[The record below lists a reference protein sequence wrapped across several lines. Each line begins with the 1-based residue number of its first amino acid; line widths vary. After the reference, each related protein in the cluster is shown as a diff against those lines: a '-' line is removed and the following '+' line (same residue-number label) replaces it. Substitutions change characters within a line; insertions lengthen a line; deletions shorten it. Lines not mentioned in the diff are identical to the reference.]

1 MVSFEPAIAIT
12 LRWEGGLSDNPNDP
26 GGLTNFGIS
35 QRSYP
40 TLDIRNLTQAEAEAI
55 YRRDFWKYDGV
66 ESQAVANKLF
76 DEGVNTGVS
85 HAVKMAQSL
94 LNISRDGVFG
104 SGTLSAL
111 NSADAETFL
120 QAYRQAL
127 VQFYTNLAQERPS
140 EAGDLAGW
148 LRRANS

>member
-1 MVSFEPAIAIT
+1 MADFNIAVKIT
-12 LRWEGGLSDNPNDP
+12 LRWEGGLSDDPNDP
-26 GGLTNFGIS
+26 GGLTNYGLS

-40 TLDIRNLTQAEAEAI
+40 ALDIRNLTQAEAEEI

-66 ESQAVANKLF
+66 ESQSVANKLF

-94 LNISRDGVFG
+94 LNVSRDGVFG
-104 SGTLSAL
+104 SGTLDAL

-140 EAGDLAGW
+140 EARYLSGW
-148 LRRANS
+148 LRRAES